1 MQFMTSLNEHCQNN
15 PQIML
20 FFHSKTE
27 VHELESINEACDQ
40 SDPKRNP
47 KPVLETSHYKLFL
60 KGQSFLTGNTKLGAK
75 FSAAQGI

>member
-47 KPVLETSHYKLFL
+47 KPVLETSHL
-60 KGQSFLTGNTKLGAK
+60 
-75 FSAAQGI
+75 

>member
-1 MQFMTSLNEHCQNN
+1 MQFMTPLNEHYQNN

-47 KPVLETSHYKLFL
+47 KTCAGNE
-60 KGQSFLTGNTKLGAK
+60 SFISY
-75 FSAAQGI
+75 F